1 MRRADLP
8 LESLHH
14 ILVSDLLDVIRLCGL
29 IAHTLR
35 WATVQSCWYYFWCLI
50 TIYLFGTISLTI
62 IWIKLFLWFTV
73 AFQVWSLVTQV
84 KLNGE
89 PLCRY
94 QRTSISPCVNHQ
106 IIGGFSSE
114 IVAHQKLYCLVTLL
128 VNLPNHNDR
137 GNEKIK
143 KAKCL
148 ISKAKTLN
156 VEHTF

>member
-1 MRRADLP
+1 M
-8 LESLHH
+8 
-14 ILVSDLLDVIRLCGL
+14 
-29 IAHTLR
+29 
-35 WATVQSCWYYFWCLI
+35 
-50 TIYLFGTISLTI
+50 TI

-156 VEHTF
+156 VVKLYWNGIATVATSMSSEITYLYRGSTVLAQYSIPAPETQFR

>member
-1 MRRADLP
+1 MGDCAVL
-8 LESLHH
+8 L
-14 ILVSDLLDVIRLCGL
+14 ILLLM
-29 IAHTLR
+29 
-35 WATVQSCWYYFWCLI
+35 FNF
-50 TIYLFGTISLTI
+50 YLFGTISLTI

-128 VNLPNHNDR
+128 VNLPNHDDR

-148 ISKAKTLN
+148 ISKAKTRTLSTLFSRFLCHHRTTTERCQTLLEWHCDSRFN
-156 VEHTF
+156 L